1 MMRESGGRS
10 RPIFLIILARNL
22 VMAYAR
28 NALKDDTG
36 NCLRKENDKRAVT
49 GINNPDLEKSVIA
62 AT

>member
-1 MMRESGGRS
+1 M
-10 RPIFLIILARNL
+10 IILARNL